1 MHQVVHRFLVGVV
14 GLTALGVSAVPAA
27 LAADMAVKAP
37 QARPVAS
44 WTGCYLGGNVGAGW
58 HRIEQ
63 SQTGAT
69 DGTVFVPPIDWG
81 SSQNSGFI
89 GGAQVGCDYQLG
101 ASWVVGLQDMF
112 DFGNVKSSNNLPD
125 PRLAAGAPFQN
136 TVTRNIFTT
145 TGRLGYLFTP
155 QLLGYVKGGGAWT
168 RTSTTVFV
176 TIPVFGESEFANSDR
191 IGGTV
196 GGGLE
201 WRFTPN
207 WSVFAEY
214 NYMDFGR
221 RSVTFT
227 VAPGAGGFAPSIVA
241 TRLTMQT
248 VDVGLNWRFNGIM
261 GALNR

>member
-1 MHQVVHRFLVGVV
+1 MHRLAVGVL
-14 GLTALGVSAVPAA
+14 GLLSVVAA
-27 LAADMAVKAP
+27 QAASAADMAVKAP
-37 QARPVAS
+37 RPVPVAT
-44 WTGCYLGGNVGAGW
+44 WTGCYIGGNVGAGW

-63 SQTGAT
+63 SQTGDTGGA
-69 DGTVFVPPIDWG
+69 VFVPPGDWG

-89 GGAQVGCDYQLG
+89 GGAQVGCDYQFNAHWLF
-101 ASWVVGLQDMF
+101 GLEDMF
-112 DFGNVKSSNNLPD
+112 DFGNIKSSDNFPD
-125 PRLAAGAPFQN
+125 PRFAATGPFQN
-136 TVTRNIFTT
+136 TVTRDLFSTT
-145 TGRLGYLFTP
+145 ARAGYLFTP

-168 RTSTTVFV
+168 RTATTVFV

-201 WRFTPN
+201 WRFAPN

-227 VAPGAGGFAPSIVA
+227 VAPGAGVFPPSIVS

-248 VDVGLNWRFNGIM
+248 VNVGVNWR
-261 GALNR
+261 LNSILSR